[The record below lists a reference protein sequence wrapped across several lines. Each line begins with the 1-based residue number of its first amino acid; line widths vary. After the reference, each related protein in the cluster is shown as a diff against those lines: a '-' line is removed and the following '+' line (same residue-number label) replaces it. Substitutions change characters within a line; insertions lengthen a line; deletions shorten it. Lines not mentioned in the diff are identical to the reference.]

1 MTTVVLG
8 RAHLYRY
15 FHHTTILWY
24 GILPPTR
31 SRGHQVLG
39 AGWRIC
45 RPGDGNQR
53 WRHPTTPQT
62 LPRVPPVGGA
72 WANFQDFFKSLL
84 TLEMEDHTYWIKD
97 ACFYVV
103 LSYCSFLNLFFG
115 NLKVAFDRLRNLW
128 LVPPK
133 WSRLVQSA
141 RQGGS
146 NGYKQIPQWP

>member
-24 GILPPTR
+24 CILPPTR
-31 SRGHQVLG
+31 SRGHQLLG

-53 WRHPTTPQT
+53 WRHPGIPKRC
-62 LPRVPPVGGA
+62 PACRRSGGPGPT
-72 WANFQDFFKSLL
+72 FMISS
-84 TLEMEDHTYWIKD
+84 LEMEDHTYLIIVYMLS
-97 ACFYVV
+97 C
-103 LSYCSFLNLFFG
+103 LSYCSFLNLFLGF
-115 NLKVAFDRLRNLW
+115 LAAFDRLRNLW
-128 LVPPK
+128 RVPPK

-146 NGYKQIPQWP
+146 NGYKQIPQWS